1 MRRRITHLVRFWRFM
16 GSDRNQNRLWKF
28 FHYLVVC
35 LFVFSF
41 QYTQVSE
48 NDPISLI
55 KNLVSEKLGIPAV
68 QQRLVFKGKT
78 LAGNYR
84 LHYDYFTLVQR
95 HPIYPMLLVER
106 NRALGPVQTP
116 NVSWAKLNPWAF
128 RAGAPSPLACLPLA
142 RPFFLA
148 PTTSKRLL
156 PRLNSIRT
164 KFKRRKILSELNCLQ
179 NMV

>member
-1 MRRRITHLVRFWRFM
+1 MHPFRFWRFM

-84 LHYDYFTLVQR
+84 LHYDYCTLVQR
-95 HPIYPMLLVER
+95 DPIYPMLLVER
-106 NRALGPVQTP
+106 NRA
-116 NVSWAKLNPWAF
+116 
-128 RAGAPSPLACLPLA
+128 CLPLA

-148 PTTSKRLL
+148 STTSKRLL
-156 PRLNSIRT
+156 RRLNSIRT

>member
-1 MRRRITHLVRFWRFM
+1 MHLFLFWRFM
-16 GSDRNQNRLWKF
+16 GSDRNQNQLWKF

-84 LHYDYFTLVQR
+84 LHY
-95 HPIYPMLLVER
+95 
-106 NRALGPVQTP
+106 A
-116 NVSWAKLNPWAF
+116 
-128 RAGAPSPLACLPLA
+128 
-142 RPFFLA
+142 
-148 PTTSKRLL
+148 
-156 PRLNSIRT
+156 
-164 KFKRRKILSELNCLQ
+164 
-179 NMV
+179 

>member
-1 MRRRITHLVRFWRFM
+1 MSASLSILAIHGFRSKPKPALEVLSLPR
-16 GSDRNQNRLWKF
+16 
-28 FHYLVVC
+28 C
-35 LFVFSF
+35 LFINFFSSF

-95 HPIYPMLLVER
+95 HPIYPMLLVEP

-116 NVSWAKLNPWAF
+116 NVS
-128 RAGAPSPLACLPLA
+128 
-142 RPFFLA
+142 
-148 PTTSKRLL
+148 
-156 PRLNSIRT
+156 
-164 KFKRRKILSELNCLQ
+164 
-179 NMV
+179 

>member
-1 MRRRITHLVRFWRFM
+1 MSASLLILAIHGFRSKPKPALEVLSLPR
-16 GSDRNQNRLWKF
+16 
-28 FHYLVVC
+28 C
-35 LFVFSF
+35 LFVFFSF

-48 NDPISLI
+48 NDPISLV

-95 HPIYPMLLVER
+95 YPIYPMLLVEP

-116 NVSWAKLNPWAF
+116 NVS
-128 RAGAPSPLACLPLA
+128 
-142 RPFFLA
+142 
-148 PTTSKRLL
+148 
-156 PRLNSIRT
+156 
-164 KFKRRKILSELNCLQ
+164 
-179 NMV
+179 

>member
-1 MRRRITHLVRFWRFM
+1 MHLFRFWRFM

-84 LHYDYFTLVQR
+84 LRYDYFTLVQR
-95 HPIYPMLLVER
+95 HPIYPMLLFEP
-106 NRALGPVQTP
+106 NRALGSVQTP
-116 NVSWAKLNPWAF
+116 NVS
-128 RAGAPSPLACLPLA
+128 
-142 RPFFLA
+142 
-148 PTTSKRLL
+148 
-156 PRLNSIRT
+156 
-164 KFKRRKILSELNCLQ
+164 
-179 NMV
+179 

>member
-1 MRRRITHLVRFWRFM
+1 MSASLSILAIHGFRSKPKPALEVLSLPR
-16 GSDRNQNRLWKF
+16 
-28 FHYLVVC
+28 C
-35 LFVFSF
+35 LFINFFSSF

-84 LHYDYFTLVQR
+84 LHVHYDYFTLVQR
-95 HPIYPMLLVER
+95 HIGSYAMLLVER

-116 NVSWAKLNPWAF
+116 NVS
-128 RAGAPSPLACLPLA
+128 
-142 RPFFLA
+142 
-148 PTTSKRLL
+148 
-156 PRLNSIRT
+156 
-164 KFKRRKILSELNCLQ
+164 
-179 NMV
+179 

>member
-1 MRRRITHLVRFWRFM
+1 MHLFRFWRFM

-28 FHYLVVC
+28 FHYPIVC
-35 LFVFSF
+35 LFYLFFSF

-48 NDPISLI
+48 NDPISVI

-84 LHYDYFTLVQR
+84 PHYDYFTLVQR
-95 HPIYPMLLVER
+95 HPINPMLLVEP

-116 NVSWAKLNPWAF
+116 NVS
-128 RAGAPSPLACLPLA
+128 
-142 RPFFLA
+142 
-148 PTTSKRLL
+148 
-156 PRLNSIRT
+156 
-164 KFKRRKILSELNCLQ
+164 
-179 NMV
+179 

>member
-1 MRRRITHLVRFWRFM
+1 MSASLSFLAIHGFR
-16 GSDRNQNRLWKF
+16 SKPNRLWKF

-84 LHYDYFTLVQR
+84 LHY
-95 HPIYPMLLVER
+95 
-106 NRALGPVQTP
+106 A
-116 NVSWAKLNPWAF
+116 
-128 RAGAPSPLACLPLA
+128 
-142 RPFFLA
+142 
-148 PTTSKRLL
+148 
-156 PRLNSIRT
+156 
-164 KFKRRKILSELNCLQ
+164 
-179 NMV
+179 